1 MIVKC
6 THLDTLGQVAMTRDE
21 VTDEKKPVIT
31 YYNDLNTPRS
41 GDRKG
46 WDAAKTFYKGRM
58 IEETDA
64 PMVDIE
70 FLSEEPRE
78 IDRKLL
84 AFTKYY
90 RREAELVAQ
99 FALAS

>member
-21 VTDEKKPVIT
+21 VTGEKKPVIT

-78 IDRKLL
+78 MLL